1 MDDPDELLKRR
12 LDEVVGTRYHE
23 ARSLS
28 ELIRIGA
35 VKWILGV
42 AFAIAAAVLIVVVI
56 ESHRMPPA
64 AQQPSPKPVT
74 VTIVP
79 AR

>member
-1 MDDPDELLKRR
+1 MDDKDEIARR

-23 ARSLS
+23 ARTFGEHVRLG
-28 ELIRIGA
+28 L

-42 AFAIAAAVLIVVVI
+42 VFAIAAAVLVVVLI

-64 AQQPSPKPVT
+64 AQVPAPKPVT